1 MGVGDYMGLEEVK
14 LTYENLFE
22 IIAKEEGVYFET
34 DKEYFQNTP
43 IQIKDENG
51 NWVEVKGLITKL
63 AKSLSITLDGYK
75 VLTCAENHIIRVNKN
90 TMKFAKDLKIGES
103 IERFGA
109 DDYVVT
115 SIEIIKEDEFPV
127 YDMEV
132 DSDTHLYQCANGII
146 HHNTLLTAAII
157 EYANRL
163 NMRTITIVPSSS
175 LLKQTH
181 DYIKNFEIPVGMYGA
196 GKKDDATNIVATW
209 QTLQNNKGF
218 IKDFE
223 CIIWDE
229 VHGAKAYVAQQIM
242 QQATNS
248 YMRIGLTGT
257 IPKDPLDKANLT
269 AGFGPV
275 TFDVKAHE
283 LQQRSILSSININIF
298 ELVYPKEYVNSFVD
312 WQDETTFLQSNEM
325 YQSFMRALVDT
336 LEGNTLILMKNI
348 DPAEELA
355 TLLGCTYI
363 SSKLSVEK
371 RQDKFNEFVF
381 GGNHTAVGTYSLLS
395 TGIDIV
401 HINNLI
407 LAPTPGK
414 SFTKVIQS
422 IGRGLRRKG
431 GQKEHV
437 TVIDFTSNLKFD
449 KKHIKSRKDY
459 YKEAKYPFEVDS
471 VEVGQFRLTK
481 TK

>member
-1 MGVGDYMGLEEVK
+1 MTEVQI
-14 LTYENLFE
+14 TYENLFRL
-22 IIAKEEGVYFET
+22 IAEEEGVTFEN
-34 DKEYFQNTP
+34 DVEHFQTTP
-43 IQIKDENG
+43 LQIKDEYDQ
-51 NWVEVKGLITKL
+51 WVSINGLIKKVSPVVRVHFGDFHLDCARTHL
-63 AKSLSITLDGYK
+63 IRLQRRSFTYAKNLNVGDIVVAYDGTPHT
-75 VLTCAENHIIRVNKN
+75 VTDIGILGEMDVFDIEVN
-90 TMKFAKDLKIGES
+90 TDQ
-103 IERFGA
+103 
-109 DDYVVT
+109 
-115 SIEIIKEDEFPV
+115 
-127 YDMEV
+127 
-132 DSDTHLYQCANGII
+132 HLYQCARGFI
-146 HHNTLLTAAII
+146 HHNTLLTAAIV

-163 NMRTITIVPSSS
+163 NMRTIVIVPSSS

-181 DYIKNFEIPVGMYGA
+181 DYIDQFEIPIGMFGA
-196 GKKDDATNIVATW
+196 GKRDDKPNIVATW
-209 QTLQNNKGF
+209 QTLQNNMSF
-218 IKDFE
+218 IRDFE

-229 VHGAKAYVAQQIM
+229 VHGAKAYIAQQIM
-242 QQATNS
+242 QQAVNS

-257 IPKDPLDKANLT
+257 VPKDPLDKANLT

-283 LQQRSILSSININIF
+283 LQQRNILSSIDINIF
-298 ELVYPKEYVNSFVD
+298 ELKYPKEYANSFVD

-325 YQSFMRALVDT
+325 FQMFAQALVDS
-336 LEGNTLILMKNI
+336 LPGNTLILMKNI

-355 TLLGCTYI
+355 NLMGCTYI

-371 RQDKFNEFVF
+371 RQDKFNEFVY
-381 GGNHTAVGTYSLLS
+381 GGNHKAVGTYSLLS

-449 KKHIKSRKDY
+449 KKHIKARKDFY
-459 YKEAKYPFEVDS
+459 REAKYPFEEDS
-471 VEVGQFRLTK
+471 VDVGQFRLSDPK
-481 TK
+481 KKN

>member
-1 MGVGDYMGLEEVK
+1 MELEEVK
-14 LTYENLFE
+14 ITYENLFE
-22 IIAKEEGVYFET
+22 IIAREENILFET
-34 DKEYFQNTP
+34 DKEYFQTTP
-43 IQIKDENG
+43 IQIQNENG
-51 NWVEVKGLITKL
+51 EWIPVKGLISKV
-63 AKSLSITLDGYK
+63 AKAVIITLDKTK
-75 VLTCAENHIIRVNKN
+75 VLRCAANHIIRVDGENL
-90 TMKFAKDLKIGES
+90 KFAKDLKLGET
-103 IERFGA
+103 IAKFDG
-109 DDYVVT
+109 DDYVIT
-115 SIEIIKEDEFPV
+115 DITFIEDENYPV

-132 DSDTHLYQCANGII
+132 DSDSHLYQCANGII

-181 DYIKNFEIPVGMYGA
+181 DYIKNFEIPVGMFGA

-257 IPKDPLDKANLT
+257 VPKDPLDKANLT

-283 LQQRSILSSININIF
+283 LQQRNILSSIDINIF
-298 ELVYPKEYVNSFVD
+298 ELTYPKEYVNSFVD
-312 WQDETTFLQSNEM
+312 WHDETVFLQSNEM
-325 YQSFMRALVDT
+325 YQAFMRALVESLD
-336 LEGNTLILMKNI
+336 GNTLILMKNI

-355 TLLGCTYI
+355 NMLGCTYI

-371 RQDKFNEFVF
+371 RQDKFNEFVY
-381 GGNHTAVGTYSLLS
+381 GGQHKAVGTYSLLS

-471 VEVGQFRLTK
+471 VEVGQFRLSNNPK
-481 TK
+481 K

>member
-1 MGVGDYMGLEEVK
+1 MELEEVK
-14 LTYENLFE
+14 ITYENLFAL
-22 IIAKEEGVYFET
+22 IAHEESVSFKT
-34 DKEYFQNTP
+34 DEEYFQSTP
-43 IQIKDENG
+43 IRVQNEDGEWIPVN
-51 NWVEVKGLITKL
+51 GLITKL
-63 AKSLSITLDGYK
+63 AKSLIITLDDEK
-75 VLTCAENHIIRVNKN
+75 TICCAENHIIRVSSSTLKY
-90 TMKFAKDLKIGES
+90 AKDLRIGDS
-103 IERFGA
+103 IERFNRVPGVIT
-109 DDYVVT
+109 DIT
-115 SIEIIKEDEFPV
+115 LIKDENFSV

-132 DSDTHLYQCANGII
+132 DSETHLYQCANGII

-157 EYANRL
+157 EYANKL

-181 DYIKNFEIPVGMYGA
+181 DYIKNFEIPVGMFGA

-283 LQQRSILSSININIF
+283 LQQRNILSSIDINIF
-298 ELVYPKEYVNSFVD
+298 ELTYPKEYVNSFVD
-312 WQDETTFLQSNEM
+312 WHDETVFLQSNEM
-325 YQSFMRALVDT
+325 YQAFMRALVDS
-336 LEGNTLILMKNI
+336 LDGNTLILMKNI
-348 DPAEELA
+348 DPAEDLA
-355 TLLGCTYI
+355 NMLGCTYI

-381 GGNHTAVGTYSLLS
+381 GGQHKAVGTYSLLS

-459 YKEAKYPFEVDS
+459 YKEAKYPFELDS
-471 VEVGQFRLTK
+471 VEVGQFRLSNNPK
-481 TK
+481 K